1 MDEDTETEGKV
12 GPVEEG
18 GDDEEERDEGGG
30 VEEEKEKGED
40 RVAVLQHCT
49 SVFLGGQWI
58 KILMMKVNQGPTLK
72 ETESKTTMMMMVMDA
87 VNAQLMYQHNCR
99 VQNRDNDVT
108 QDFTQCIHE
117 GSPIIFIS
125 SFTPV
130 SFSYTIRW
138 KYGFT
143 FVLSLVTLRMGG
155 TMKEKE
161 RTRKRGMMK
170 PSNSVRLLLGK

>member
-1 MDEDTETEGKV
+1 M
-12 GPVEEG
+12 
-18 GDDEEERDEGGG
+18 
-30 VEEEKEKGED
+30 
-40 RVAVLQHCT
+40 
-49 SVFLGGQWI
+49 
-58 KILMMKVNQGPTLK
+58 NQGPTLK

-130 SFSYTIRW
+130 DFSCTMRRAS
-138 KYGFT
+138 GT
-143 FVLSLVTLRMGG
+143 RMMAKLIHRKPGS
-155 TMKEKE
+155 MEP
-161 RTRKRGMMK
+161 TRLPMLFSR
-170 PSNSVRLLLGK
+170 